1 MKRIFSALAV
11 ALATLLVIGGD
22 AVVNF
27 GGAAASMTDAA
38 PAVPLTVA
46 SVSALPTGTTEPSPE
61 TALFSGLLGAAA
73 LTAHPGGETAE
84 DALLNNE
91 DAAKAAAA
99 QAAENGA
106 KVIVVEK
113 MPIVG
118 GNSLKATGGMNAA
131 DTQYQA
137 DLGITD
143 SGRIARFLNCAPTTV
158 TASTTAAW

>member
-38 PAVPLTVA
+38 PAVPLTIA

-73 LTAHPGGETAE
+73 LTAIP
-84 DALLNNE
+84 
-91 DAAKAAAA
+91 AARPPR
-99 QAAENGA
+99 
-106 KVIVVEK
+106 
-113 MPIVG
+113 MP
-118 GNSLKATGGMNAA
+118 
-131 DTQYQA
+131 
-137 DLGITD
+137 
-143 SGRIARFLNCAPTTV
+143 C
-158 TASTTAAW
+158 STTRTPPRLLPHRLPRKNRPRRRPRPTRRPSPPPFRHWA

>member
-46 SVSALPTGTTEPSPE
+46 SVSALPTDTTEPSPE

-73 LTAHPGGETAE
+73 LTAHP
-84 DALLNNE
+84 DR
-91 DAAKAAAA
+91 KS
-99 QAAENGA
+99 
-106 KVIVVEK
+106 VV
-113 MPIVG
+113 
-118 GNSLKATGGMNAA
+118 
-131 DTQYQA
+131 
-137 DLGITD
+137 
-143 SGRIARFLNCAPTTV
+143 
-158 TASTTAAW
+158 

>member
-46 SVSALPTGTTEPSPE
+46 SVSALPTDTTEPSPE

-73 LTAHPGGETAE
+73 LTAHPGATNNPTMKRFFGSAREKLTPRRKERA
-84 DALLNNE
+84 AL
-91 DAAKAAAA
+91 
-99 QAAENGA
+99 
-106 KVIVVEK
+106 
-113 MPIVG
+113 
-118 GNSLKATGGMNAA
+118 
-131 DTQYQA
+131 
-137 DLGITD
+137 
-143 SGRIARFLNCAPTTV
+143 
-158 TASTTAAW
+158 

>member
-84 DALLNNE
+84 DAL
-91 DAAKAAAA
+91 
-99 QAAENGA
+99 
-106 KVIVVEK
+106 
-113 MPIVG
+113 
-118 GNSLKATGGMNAA
+118 SL
-131 DTQYQA
+131 
-137 DLGITD
+137 IH
-143 SGRIARFLNCAPTTV
+143 I
-158 TASTTAAW
+158 

>member
-1 MKRIFSALAV
+1 MKRIFSVLAV

-46 SVSALPTGTTEPSPE
+46 SVSALPTDTTEPSPE

-99 QAAENGA
+99 QAAEEEPPQETPEADEAPVSTAVQALG
-106 KVIVVEK
+106 VISGTGVRYRAHR
-113 MPIVG
+113 PG
-118 GNSLKATGGMNAA
+118 G
-131 DTQYQA
+131 
-137 DLGITD
+137 
-143 SGRIARFLNCAPTTV
+143 
-158 TASTTAAW
+158 

>member
-11 ALATLLVIGGD
+11 ALATLLVI
-22 AVVNF
+22 

-46 SVSALPTGTTEPSPE
+46 SVSALPTDTTEPSPE

-99 QAAENGA
+99 QAAEEEPPQDR
-106 KVIVVEK
+106 KSVV
-113 MPIVG
+113 
-118 GNSLKATGGMNAA
+118 
-131 DTQYQA
+131 
-137 DLGITD
+137 
-143 SGRIARFLNCAPTTV
+143 
-158 TASTTAAW
+158 

>member
-38 PAVPLTVA
+38 PAVPLTIA

-91 DAAKAAAA
+91 DAARRR
-99 QAAENGA
+99 
-106 KVIVVEK
+106 
-113 MPIVG
+113 P
-118 GNSLKATGGMNAA
+118 
-131 DTQYQA
+131 
-137 DLGITD
+137 
-143 SGRIARFLNCAPTTV
+143 RPTRRPSPPPFRHW
-158 TASTTAAW
+158 A